1 MADQTSVPAVA
12 PEPGPGT
19 GEPLPASGPQPAMV
33 ASPSQVSG
41 EPGPAGHAAGTS
53 TPLVDIEAA
62 LKSPVFKGLS
72 PEQIR
77 EFVAIGTPRHFK
89 AGEVLIHEGDSDT
102 DMYLLLRGKLDILK
116 RVPPVVPGGAEQQ
129 KSLFQPVVPQMMG
142 VFPVGH
148 VNMVAGGKRTATV
161 VALDE
166 CDTLVITR
174 DAFDALAER
183 DPRLGYIITRNIAAD
198 LANTVGRTNEQVQK
212 LTTALTL
219 ALQRRG

>member
-1 MADQTSVPAVA
+1 MTDQVQLPAVS
-12 PEPGPGT
+12 PEPGPGA
-19 GEPLPASGPQPAMV
+19 GAPF
-33 ASPSQVSG
+33 
-41 EPGPAGHAAGTS
+41 PAGPPPAVGVATAQAGAEATRAEPAAGAG

-72 PEQIR
+72 SEQIR

-89 AGEVLIHEGDSDT
+89 AGEVLIQEGDSDT

-116 RVPPVVPGGAEQQ
+116 RVPPVVPGGTEQQ

-161 VALDE
+161 VVLED
-166 CDTLVITR
+166 CDTLMITR
-174 DAFDALAER
+174 EAFDALAER

>member
-1 MADQTSVPAVA
+1 MTDQVQLPAVS
-12 PEPGPGT
+12 PEPGPGA
-19 GEPLPASGPQPAMV
+19 GAPF
-33 ASPSQVSG
+33 
-41 EPGPAGHAAGTS
+41 PAGPPPAVGVAPAQAGAEATRAEPAAGAG

-72 PEQIR
+72 SEQIR

-89 AGEVLIHEGDSDT
+89 AGEVLIQEGDSDT

-116 RVPPVVPGGAEQQ
+116 RVPPVVPGGTEQQ

-161 VALDE
+161 VALED
-166 CDTLVITR
+166 CDTLMITR
-174 DAFDALAER
+174 EAFDALAER